1 MRYNNKTILE
11 SNKKLI
17 IKKLF
22 NDVSKK
28 YDLMNDIM
36 SFRLHRV
43 WKRDLIKKVKKEEE
57 KVILDLAGGTGDISI
72 SLASHLKESMIF
84 LYDLSLK
91 MIKHGKI
98 NKKVHKN
105 NLFFINGS
113 AEQLSFKDN
122 SIDLITLA
130 FGLRNFSNKEIC
142 IKECRRVLKYGKRI
156 YVLEFS
162 PTVNELLAPIYK
174 YYSLKIIPFIGEK
187 IANNKEAYKY
197 LIDSINE
204 FPHNQELEN
213 IFTKNGFFC
222 YNRIKYFGGIAYLNV
237 FSKV

>member
-1 MRYNNKTILE
+1 MEYKNSKILE
-11 SNKKLI
+11 SNKKKI
-17 IKKLF
+17 IKDLF

-36 SFRLHRV
+36 SFGLHRL
-43 WKRDLIKKVKKEEE
+43 WKRDLIKSVKREKE
-57 KVILDLAGGTGDISI
+57 KIILDLAGGTGDIGSA
-72 SLASHLKESMIF
+72 LANQLTNSMIF

-91 MIKHGKI
+91 MIVHGKK
-98 NKKVHKN
+98 NKNILNN
-105 NLFFINGS
+105 NLFLINGS
-113 AEQLSFKDN
+113 ADQLAIKNN

-130 FGLRNFSNKEIC
+130 FGLRNFSDKEKC
-142 IKECRRVLKYGKRI
+142 IKECRRVLKYGKKL

-162 PTVNELLAPIYK
+162 PTINELIAPLYN

-187 IANNKEAYKY
+187 IANNKAAYKY
-197 LIDSINE
+197 LIESIND

-222 YNRIKYFGGIAYLNV
+222 YNRKKYFGGIAYLNI
-237 FSKV
+237 FSKI